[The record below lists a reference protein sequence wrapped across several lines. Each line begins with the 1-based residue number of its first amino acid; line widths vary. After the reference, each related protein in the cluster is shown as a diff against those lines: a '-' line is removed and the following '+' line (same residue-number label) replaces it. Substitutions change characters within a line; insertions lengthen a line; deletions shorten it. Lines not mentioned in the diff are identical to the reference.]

1 MQPPRPRSWNCI
13 WRHYSAA
20 GGSVGMTLC
29 SLMRNSTLITVIW
42 SKYSNRKKNSNI
54 STNRAHIIYET
65 VIRVIDVTSY
75 ATLGHFPLL
84 ELAHACMHTN
94 LAIFNF
100 PLYYIFM
107 YIAISVISAWFREV
121 HFSPSSQSRQPHCY
135 VSCTWYCCI
144 WTEELLGLMVIQGL
158 NEKKEEVFKCKHAQ
172 YLLSY
177 AFINWQFGILLCF
190 KGMTFLN
197 NIVHR
202 AVSLRQLSFL
212 FVVALL
218 WQREITLIRR

>member
-1 MQPPRPRSWNCI
+1 
-13 WRHYSAA
+13 
-20 GGSVGMTLC
+20 MTLC

-107 YIAISVISAWFREV
+107 YIAISVISA
-121 HFSPSSQSRQPHCY
+121 
-135 VSCTWYCCI
+135 
-144 WTEELLGLMVIQGL
+144 
-158 NEKKEEVFKCKHAQ
+158 
-172 YLLSY
+172 
-177 AFINWQFGILLCF
+177 
-190 KGMTFLN
+190 
-197 NIVHR
+197 
-202 AVSLRQLSFL
+202 
-212 FVVALL
+212 
-218 WQREITLIRR
+218 